1 MTLAETMA
9 AIAAAGTAQTKK
21 TLMNHGGREP
31 ISGVKVSDL
40 KIILK
45 QIRKDQALALA
56 LYDTGHYDAQYLAGL
71 AANGALM
78 TPAQLRHWAETPNAP
93 AISEYSVPWVTAE
106 HPDAWN
112 IALSWIDNPSPAIAV
127 SGWATLGGLVSLLP
141 DDQIDVPKVL
151 ALLKRVEK
159 EIHGAPNRVRY
170 VMNGFVIGAGTYVDA
185 AHATAVAAARKIGT
199 VMVDMGN
206 TACKVPEAEGYI
218 AASRGRPGGAKKKK
232 TLKC

>member
-9 AIAAAGTAQTKK
+9 AINAAGTAQTKK
-21 TLMNHGGREP
+21 TLMNHGAREP
-31 ISGVKVSDL
+31 IAGVKVADL
-40 KIILK
+40 KVILK
-45 QIRKDQALALA
+45 QIRKDQSLALA
-56 LYDTGHYDAQYLAGL
+56 LYETGHYDAQYLAGL

-78 TPAQLRHWAETPNAP
+78 TAAQLRNWAETANAGG
-93 AISEYSVPWVTAE
+93 ISEYSVPWVTAE

-112 IALSWIDNPSPAIAV
+112 IALSWIDDASPEVAV

-141 DDQIDVPKVL
+141 DDQIDVKQVL
-151 ALLKRVEK
+151 ALLKRVEN
-159 EIHGAPNRVRY
+159 EIHDAPNRVRY

-185 AHATAVAAARKIGT
+185 AHHAAVEAARKIGAVT
-199 VMVDMGN
+199 VNMGN
-206 TACKVPEAEGYI
+206 TACKVPDAEGYI

>member
-21 TLMNHGGREP
+21 TLMNHGAREP
-31 ISGVKVSDL
+31 IDGVKVSDL
-40 KIILK
+40 KVIQK

-71 AANGALM
+71 TANGALM
-78 TPAQLRHWAETPNAP
+78 TAAQLRHWAETPNA
-93 AISEYSVPWVTAE
+93 AGISEYSVPWVAAE

-112 IALSWIDNPSPAIAV
+112 IALSWIDDPSPAVAV
-127 SGWATLGGLVSLLP
+127 SGWATLAGLVSLLP
-141 DDQIDVPKVL
+141 DEQIDVPKVL
-151 ALLKRVEK
+151 ALLQRIEK
-159 EIHGAPNRVRY
+159 DIHGAPNRVRY

-185 AHATAVAAARKIGT
+185 AHDAAVAAARNIGT
-199 VMVDMGN
+199 VTVNMGN

>member
-21 TLMNHGGREP
+21 TLMNHGAREP
-31 ISGVKVSDL
+31 ITGVKVSDL
-40 KIILK
+40 KVILK

-78 TPAQLRHWAETPNAP
+78 TAAALRKWAETPNAL
-93 AISEYSVPWVTAE
+93 AISEYSVAWVAAE
-106 HPDAWN
+106 HPDAWH
-112 IALSWIDNPSPAIAV
+112 IALEWIDDPSPAVAV
-127 SGWATLGGLVSLLP
+127 SGWATLAGLLSLLP
-141 DDQIDVPKVL
+141 DERIDVPKVL
-151 ALLKRVEK
+151 QLLKRIEK
-159 EIHGAPNRVRY
+159 EIHGMHDRVRY
-170 VMNGFVIGAGTYVDA
+170 VMNGFVISAGTYVDA
-185 AHATAVAAARKIGT
+185 AHDAAVAAARKIG
-199 VMVDMGN
+199 VVKVDMGD
-206 TACKVPEAEGYI
+206 TACKVPAAEAYI